1 MDGIRLY
8 VWCKANPFASKIS
21 YLRGVDLT
29 KFNKVMLYGQNGNL
43 GIASDSLQTSP
54 LLSLVFIVEMHWM
67 QYLGYIG

>member
-1 MDGIRLY
+1 MDEVRLY
-8 VWCKANPFASKIS
+8 AGVKPILFASKIS
-21 YLRGVDLT
+21 YLRGVGLT

-54 LLSLVFIVEMHWM
+54 LSSLVFIVEMHWM

>member
-8 VWCKANPFASKIS
+8 AGVKPILFASKIS
-21 YLRGVDLT
+21 YLRGVDFT
-29 KFNKVMLYGQNGNL
+29 RFNKAMPYGQTEIW
-43 GIASDSLQTSP
+43 GIARDSLQTSP

>member
-1 MDGIRLY
+1 
-8 VWCKANPFASKIS
+8 
-21 YLRGVDLT
+21 
-29 KFNKVMLYGQNGNL
+29 L